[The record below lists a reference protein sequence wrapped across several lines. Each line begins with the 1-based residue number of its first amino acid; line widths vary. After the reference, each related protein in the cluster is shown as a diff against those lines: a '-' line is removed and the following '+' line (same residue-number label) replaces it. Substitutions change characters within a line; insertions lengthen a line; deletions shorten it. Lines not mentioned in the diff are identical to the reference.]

1 MIMQE
6 TPFEAARTE
15 RGHGHTPQHTRVGH
29 GQTIGWGLVFR
40 RARNFYHLIDSA
52 VTTNFY
58 CFNMSLK
65 WPLLPIF
72 IPFPPNFAQ
81 RALRARHAR
90 SAGASTGN
98 TQHTCAGP
106 TECARPHVH
115 PPPAQHPTH
124 NAAAHTT
131 TYSSVAA
138 VINSYSLSA
147 QLGVALRHQLTPRVG
162 MVPTNLKYT
171 TGDLDR
177 LPQRD
182 LQRVVRSGLRLRDP
196 DHLGRGA

>member
-1 MIMQE
+1 M
-6 TPFEAARTE
+6 
-15 RGHGHTPQHTRVGH
+15 
-29 GQTIGWGLVFR
+29 VFR

-81 RALRARHAR
+81 RALRARRAR

-131 TYSSVAA
+131 AYSSVAA

-147 QLGVALRHQLTPRVG
+147 QLGVALRPR
-162 MVPTNLKYT
+162 PLA
-171 TGDLDR
+171 LH
-177 LPQRD
+177 L
-182 LQRVVRSGLRLRDP
+182 
-196 DHLGRGA
+196 HLGVSGVAARRRGRCKFARVCRL

>member
-1 MIMQE
+1 MLGVTSFYQQ
-6 TPFEAARTE
+6 
-15 RGHGHTPQHTRVGH
+15 QHHRVGV
-29 GQTIGWGLVFR
+29 GFPEGPELLPSYF
-40 RARNFYHLIDSA
+40 DSA

-81 RALRARHAR
+81 RALYVRAVRDPREQAQ
-90 SAGASTGN
+90 ATGN
-98 TQHTCAGP
+98 THDACAGP

-162 MVPTNLKYT
+162 MVPTNNLKYT